1 MLIDIVSDTICPWCF
16 IGKRRLER
24 ALAER
29 PELDVKIGW
38 RPFELNPDM
47 PSGGLD
53 RAQYLQLKF
62 GGPERAN
69 RIYTTVAAAGAD
81 EGIEFRFDR
90 IRRTPN
96 TLSSHRVIRWATGLG
111 LQDAVVERL
120 FGTYFVEGRDI
131 GDHQVLAEVA
141 GSCGMDSAL
150 VRDLLDRGDDVE
162 IVRAEEG
169 VARRMGI
176 NGVPCFIIDRKYA
189 VSGAQDPAVLLQV
202 FDLAVREAAA
212 GGEAAAAEV
221 APAAD

>member
-29 PELDVKIGW
+29 PHLEVQIGW

-47 PSGGLD
+47 PPAGLE

-62 GGPERAN
+62 GGPERAQ
-69 RIYTTVAAAGAD
+69 RIYASIAAAGAD
-81 EGIEFRFDR
+81 EGIPFAFDK
-90 IRRTPN
+90 IRRAPN
-96 TLSSHRVIRWATGLG
+96 TIASHRLIRWAAGQNVQHT
-111 LQDAVVERL
+111 VVERL
-120 FGTYFVEGRDI
+120 FSRYFIDGDDI
-131 GDHQVLAEVA
+131 GEHGVLAEVA
-141 GSCGMDSAL
+141 AECGMDPVL
-150 VRDLLDRGDDVE
+150 TRTLLDRGDDLDV
-162 IVRAEEG
+162 VKAEEQ

-202 FDLAVREAAA
+202 FDLAAREAAGA
-212 GGEAAAAEV
+212 LAEAV
-221 APAAD
+221 PAAD

>member
-29 PELDVKIGW
+29 PQLDVQIGW

-47 PSGGLD
+47 PPAGLD
-53 RAQYLQLKF
+53 RSQYLQLKF
-62 GGPERAN
+62 GGPERAA
-69 RIYTTVAAAGAD
+69 RIYSSIATTGAD
-81 EGIEFRFDR
+81 EGIAFAFDR

-96 TLSSHRVIRWATGLG
+96 TLSSHRLIRWATGQG
-111 LQDAVVERL
+111 VQNAVVERL
-120 FGTYFVEGRDI
+120 FNRYFVDGVDI
-131 GDHQVLAEVA
+131 GDHGILAEVA
-141 GSCGMDSAL
+141 AECGMNPVL
-150 VRDLLDRGDDVE
+150 TRELLDRGDDLD
-162 IVRAEEG
+162 IVKAEEQ

-202 FDLAVREAAA
+202 FDLAAREAMAA
-212 GGEAAAAEV
+212 VEV

>member
-1 MLIDIVSDTICPWCF
+1 MLIDIVSDTVCPWCF

-29 PELDVKIGW
+29 PQLEVQIGW

-47 PSGGLD
+47 PPAGLD
-53 RAQYLQLKF
+53 RGQYLQLKF
-62 GGPERAN
+62 GGPERAA
-69 RIYTTVAAAGAD
+69 RIYNSIAATGAD
-81 EGIEFRFDR
+81 EGIPFAFDR

-96 TLSSHRVIRWATGLG
+96 TLSSHRLIRWATGLG
-111 LQDAVVERL
+111 VQNAVVERL
-120 FGTYFVEGRDI
+120 FSGYFIDGVDV
-131 GDHQVLAEVA
+131 GDHGVLAGIA
-141 GSCGMDSAL
+141 ADCGMDPVL
-150 VRDLLDRGDDVE
+150 TRELLDRGDDLD
-162 IVRAEEG
+162 IVKAEEQ

-202 FDLAVREAAA
+202 FDLAAREATAA
-212 GGEAAAAEV
+212 VEV